1 MPVGFPDQSP
11 AYVLVPG
18 AELSTFK
25 PEQHRLTVGGRSL
38 HFVAYEGRPAHVGRG
53 EEELPP
59 MWYMMCE
66 GHRKQVMP
74 HEAGQ
79 PEEKVTAALVAWAE
93 ENTVGPD
100 DEGATTSHARV
111 SRHDR

>member
-1 MPVGFPDQSP
+1 M
-11 AYVLVPG
+11 
-18 AELSTFK
+18 STFK

-38 HFVAYEGRPAHVGRG
+38 HFVAYEGRPAHAGRK

-79 PEEKVTAALVAWAE
+79 PVEEITAALVAWAE
-93 ENTVGPD
+93 ANTVGPD
-100 DEGATTSHARV
+100 SDGTTSEHPRL

>member
-1 MPVGFPDQSP
+1 
-11 AYVLVPG
+11 
-18 AELSTFK
+18 LSTFK

-38 HFVAYEGRPAHVGRG
+38 HFVAYEGRPAHAGRG

-66 GHRKQVMP
+66 GHRKQVML
-74 HEAGQ
+74 HEPGQ
-79 PEEKVTAALVAWAE
+79 PVEELTAALVAWAE
-93 ENTVGPD
+93 ANTVGPD
-100 DEGATTSHARV
+100 EESAAPVHGRM

>member
-1 MPVGFPDQSP
+1 
-11 AYVLVPG
+11 
-18 AELSTFK
+18 LSTFK

-38 HFVAYEGRPAHVGRG
+38 HFVAYEGRPAHAGRG
-53 EEELPP
+53 EDEMPP

-74 HEAGQ
+74 HAVGQ
-79 PEEKVTAALVAWAE
+79 PVEELTAALVAWAE
-93 ENTVGPD
+93 HNTVGPD
-100 DEGATTSHARV
+100 GEAGSHAHARL